1 MRVLHLYRPTL
12 PGQRAQTLQVLH
24 TAAAMARLGAE
35 ATVLCD
41 RGPGAALDVDL
52 AALGLA
58 PHPRLQVR
66 LCPALPPIF
75 RRAAAGLWF
84 RSAVKAWAEG
94 PPGLVYAR
102 DLARLGALGPG
113 LRARGHRV
121 VLEVHALDAA
131 LDAEAGRDPGP
142 SARREAAAARLAEG
156 VVANCAGTL
165 RAWRE
170 AGLVGARP
178 ALACDNAAD
187 PGRAR
192 PTAPTDGWARC
203 FGSFLPMKG
212 LELLLAAAAL
222 AQRPLELVGGE
233 AGALSAL
240 PGAGAARVAV
250 RPPLPYAQ
258 VPEAMAASE
267 VLLLPLRDNRFGR
280 CFASPLKLWDYLL
293 TDRPIVA
300 PALPTLQE
308 PADRL
313 GLPIHW
319 HRPEDPADLARAW
332 AEAAAAGPRPRF
344 VRSWDQRAEEL
355 LQFLGNQTF
364 GVA

>member
-1 MRVLHLYRPTL
+1 
-12 PGQRAQTLQVLH
+12 
-24 TAAAMARLGAE
+24 
-35 ATVLCD
+35 
-41 RGPGAALDVDL
+41 
-52 AALGLA
+52 
-58 PHPRLQVR
+58 
-66 LCPALPPIF
+66 
-75 RRAAAGLWF
+75 
-84 RSAVKAWAEG
+84 
-94 PPGLVYAR
+94 
-102 DLARLGALGPG
+102 
-113 LRARGHRV
+113 V

-142 SARREAAAARLAEG
+142 SARREAAAARLADG

-165 RAWRE
+165 QAWRE
-170 AGLVGARP
+170 AGLVGALP

-187 PGRAR
+187 PSRAR
-192 PTAPTDGWARC
+192 PTTPTDGWARC

-222 AQRPLELVGGE
+222 VGRPLELVGGE
-233 AGALSAL
+233 ASALAAL
-240 PGAGAARVAV
+240 PGAGAARVVV

-313 GLPIHW
+313 RLPIHW

-332 AEAAAAGPRPRF
+332 AEGAAAGPRPRF

-355 LQFLGNQTF
+355 LQFFDNPIF